1 MGIASGGTLRS
12 HVTQQ
17 HETEVQRECYIWAT
31 RPVIVAAEAEIST
44 AIVAP
49 SIGVCGFGVGVC
61 FAK

>member
-1 MGIASGGTLRS
+1 LRS

-17 HETEVQRECYIWAT
+17 HETEVQRECWIWAT
-31 RPVIVAAEAEIST
+31 RPVIAAAEAEIST

-49 SIGVCGFGVGVC
+49 SIDVCGFGVGFC